1 MAFFKRRYNG
11 VTASKSYPGPGTFA
25 HGVHPPQRKELAAD
39 APIEIIP
46 PPEKVRL
53 PLQQHIGGPCTPIVQ
68 PKQHVAFGEL
78 IGKGEA
84 FVSAS
89 LHAPLAGIVQKMEV
103 TTLAN
108 GRHMQAIVIRGE
120 GEQLCGQ
127 ALWDELFG
135 GKWPQ
140 KSYQAMDPA
149 KITAGDK
156 RLRYR
161 RVGRCRIS
169 HPCEDYAQR

>member
-1 MAFFKRRYNG
+1 MGFFRRRNNG
-11 VTASKSYPGPGTFA
+11 NTAWKLFPGPGTFA
-25 HGVHPPQRKELAAD
+25 NGVHPPQRKELASD

-46 PPEKVRL
+46 PPEKVIL
-53 PLQQHIGGPCTPIVQ
+53 PLLQHIGGPCTPIVK
-68 PKQHVAFGEL
+68 PKQYVAFGEM

-120 GEQLCGQ
+120 GEQLSGQ
-127 ALWDELFG
+127 ALWDKRYG

-140 KSYQAMDPA
+140 KTYQTMEPA
-149 KITAGDK
+149 EITAAINGA
-156 RLRYR
+156 
-161 RVGRCRIS
+161 GIF
-169 HPCEDYAQR
+169 

>member
-1 MAFFKRRYNG
+1 MGFFKRRNNG
-11 VTASKSYPGPGTFA
+11 NTTRKFFPGPGTFA

-46 PPEKVRL
+46 APEKVIL
-53 PLQQHIGGPCTPIVQ
+53 PLQQHIGGPCTPIVN
-68 PKQHVAFGEL
+68 PKQPVAFGEM

-89 LHAPLAGIVQKMEV
+89 LHAPLVGIVQKMEV

-135 GKWPQ
+135 GKWLPMNSRRNEPNRHL
-140 KSYQAMDPA
+140 KY
-149 KITAGDK
+149 TAC
-156 RLRYR
+156 LIF
-161 RVGRCRIS
+161 VCLTI
-169 HPCEDYAQR
+169 

>member
-1 MAFFKRRYNG
+1 M
-11 VTASKSYPGPGTFA
+11 
-25 HGVHPPQRKELAAD
+25 
-39 APIEIIP
+39 
-46 PPEKVRL
+46 
-53 PLQQHIGGPCTPIVQ
+53 
-68 PKQHVAFGEL
+68 

-89 LHAPLAGIVQKMEV
+89 LHAPLAGNVQKMEV

-120 GEQLCGQ
+120 GEQLSGQ

-140 KSYQAMDPA
+140 KSYQTMDPA
-149 KITAGDK
+149 KITAA
-156 RLRYR
+156 
-161 RVGRCRIS
+161 IN
-169 HPCEDYAQR
+169 E

>member
-1 MAFFKRRYNG
+1 LF
-11 VTASKSYPGPGTFA
+11 PGPGTFA

-46 PPEKVRL
+46 PPEKIIL
-53 PLQQHIGGPCTPIVQ
+53 PLQQHIGGPCTPIVK
-68 PKQHVAFGEL
+68 PKQSVAFGEM

-120 GEQLCGQ
+120 SEQLCGQ
-127 ALWDELFG
+127 TLWDKLF
-135 GKWPQ
+135 
-140 KSYQAMDPA
+140 
-149 KITAGDK
+149 AGNFDTIV
-156 RLRYR
+156 
-161 RVGRCRIS
+161 VGRREVISFTQEHFRCRASEKINKS
-169 HPCEDYAQR
+169 LDNMAVWVMS

>member
-1 MAFFKRRYNG
+1 MIFFKKRYNG
-11 VTASKSYPGPGTFA
+11 TTVSKVFPGPGTFTR
-25 HGVHPPQRKELAAD
+25 GVHPPQRKELAAD

-46 PPEKVRL
+46 PPEKVIL
-53 PLQQHIGGPCTPIVQ
+53 PLQQHIGGPCTPIVK
-68 PKQHVAFGEL
+68 PKQSVAFGEM

-120 GEQLCGQ
+120 GEQLSGQ
-127 ALWDELFG
+127 ALWDKLFG

-140 KSYQAMDPA
+140 KSYQTMEPA
-149 KITAGDK
+149 EITAAINDAGIFLK
-156 RLRYR
+156 RRF
-161 RVGRCRIS
+161 V
-169 HPCEDYAQR
+169 